1 MTIQYF
7 DTIFDK
13 SEYKSACHY
22 RHHELCKNKNKSC
35 KCPCH
40 KNINIT

>member
-1 MTIQYF
+1 MTINYF

-13 SEYKSACHY
+13 SEYKSACYH
-22 RHHELCKNKNKSC
+22 RHHKLCKSKIC